1 MIGILIFAV
10 VLIAAPLL
18 SWVNEVRRTG
28 TDVLAWI
35 ELAVVVVGI
44 TIILLL

>member
-1 MIGILIFAV
+1 MIGILIFAI

-28 TDVLAWI
+28 TDVLGWI